1 MNYECTYL
9 LCHIKT
15 VMDFDVIA
23 KRWDYGPWSWK
34 TKAPSRCEVVLY
46 SLSWRFTSLPVHRP
60 FCSHCEH
67 VILGCLNYLK
77 MKQVLSCY
85 SIETYLNLISNFW
98 MAWAYNACMQ
108 LLGIIWGRWHW
119 NINMSTQHL
128 LLYYYLF
135 ICFAFFLVLACGSI
149 CSMQWSGSRY
159 LSRML

>member
-15 VMDFDVIA
+15 VLDFDVIA

-85 SIETYLNLISNFW
+85 SSETCLNLISNFW
-98 MAWAYNACMQ
+98 MAWAYNASML
-108 LLGIIWGRWHW
+108 LLGIICRGEGDIEISICPP
-119 NINMSTQHL
+119 NTCYFTIIY
-128 LLYYYLF
+128 LYVL
-135 ICFAFFLVLACGSI
+135 CFFL
-149 CSMQWSGSRY
+149 Y
-159 LSRML
+159 